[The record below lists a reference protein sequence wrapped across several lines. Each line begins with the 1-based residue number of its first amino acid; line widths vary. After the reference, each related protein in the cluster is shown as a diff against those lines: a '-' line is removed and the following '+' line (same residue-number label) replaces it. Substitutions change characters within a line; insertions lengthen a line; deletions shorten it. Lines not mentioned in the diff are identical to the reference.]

1 MNYNAMLPDLNSL
14 LKMHMPLMYTDPTL
28 KLFFCKAVT
37 VFIKRNQ
44 LSKGLLAPSLYPN
57 KKVIRTNAITGFNKC
72 DICKNDLICS
82 NYFTYSVTNR
92 GYYTKGF
99 IHCNCSNFIYLI
111 TCNNYLE
118 ENIGSSTNFK
128 HRFRIHKSDIKTNKD
143 RYGTVK
149 HFNGMCKNENNIFQ
163 FLSVQVIEQVYI
175 NATDIEEILW
185 HKG

>member
-1 MNYNAMLPDLNSL
+1 ML
-14 LKMHMPLMYTDPTL
+14 
-28 KLFFCKAVT
+28 
-37 VFIKRNQ
+37 
-44 LSKGLLAPSLYPN
+44 
-57 KKVIRTNAITGFNKC
+57 
-72 DICKNDLICS
+72 
-82 NYFTYSVTNR
+82 
-92 GYYTKGF
+92 
-99 IHCNCSNFIYLI
+99 

-143 RYGTVK
+143 RHGTVK